1 MSGVRALPRLR
12 SRSSGAVA
20 RLALALAALAP
31 SAARSQPAVDTVRVD
46 TVRVELRDVGPGAP
60 GRVLRDVLSRPHVVL
75 APAARLD
82 LPRDSSVATSVV
94 IVGADVTLASRVSGD
109 VVVVGGDLFIRPG
122 ADVRGRAVAIGGG
135 VYESMLARIGG
146 GVLAY
151 RDETFDAER
160 LGATLAL
167 RYRAFDGDPATRLV
181 WPGLYG
187 LRLPSYSR
195 VDGLALTVGPRVTL
209 ADERVELEPRVSYR
223 SHLGTVDPGLV
234 TRLSIGRRSTLEVV
248 AERGTYTNDAWSR
261 LDAVNGAA
269 TFVFGDDERNY
280 YRATRVV
287 AEAHRRWEGETA
299 TLEPW
304 VGALTEDASSV
315 GPTVGTWSAPW
326 SLRGRRDTAYML
338 RPNPPVADGRIT
350 SALAGVRATWDDG
363 EMAARGTA
371 RLEVPASAPGDARFG
386 QLTLDASTR
395 FPTVRSHELELA
407 AHAVLTVG
415 DPAPGQ
421 RFAYLG
427 GGSTLPT
434 LPELSLGGDQLL
446 FLEGTYLVPLPR
458 PELPLVGP
466 PTVGLRYA
474 AGSAG
479 VEHLPA
485 FVQNVGVRLIL
496 GPLRLDVLVDPA
508 SGERAIGF
516 GYALFR

>member
-1 MSGVRALPRLR
+1 MSAVCALGPPGTRARR
-12 SRSSGAVA
+12 AAA
-20 RLALALAALAP
+20 RLALSILALALP
-31 SAARSQPAVDTVRVD
+31 AAAAAQGTAD

-60 GRVLRDVLSRPHVVL
+60 GRILRDVLSRPHVVL

-82 LPRDSSVATSVV
+82 LPRDSSIATSVV
-94 IVGADVTLASRVSGD
+94 VVGADVTVASRVSGD

-146 GVLAY
+146 GVLAF

-160 LGATLAL
+160 AGTTLAL
-167 RYRAFDGDPATRLV
+167 RYRALDGDPAARLV

-195 VDGLALTVGPRVTL
+195 VDGLALTVGPRVAL
-209 ADERVELEPRVSYR
+209 AGERVELEPRVTYR
-223 SHLGTVDPGLV
+223 SHLGAVDPGLV
-234 TRLSIGRRSTLEVV
+234 ARLAMGRRSTLEAV
-248 AERGTYTNDAWSR
+248 AERGTCSNDAWSR
-261 LDAVNGAA
+261 LDAVNAAA
-269 TFVFGDDERNY
+269 TLIFGDDERNY
-280 YRATRVV
+280 YRATRVHV
-287 AEAHRRWEGETA
+287 EARRRWEGATA
-299 TLEPW
+299 SLEPW

-315 GPTVGTWSAPW
+315 GPTVGATSAPW
-326 SLRGRRDTAYML
+326 SVRGRRDTAYML

-350 SALAGVRATWDDG
+350 SALAGVRASWDDG

-371 RLEVPASAPGDARFG
+371 RLEMPADAPADRRFA

-395 FPTVRSHELELA
+395 FPTFRSHELELA
-407 AHAVLTVG
+407 AHAVLTAG

-427 GGSTLPT
+427 GGATLPT

-458 PELPLVGP
+458 PDLPLVGA
-466 PTVGLRYA
+466 PTIGLRYA

-479 VEHLPA
+479 SERLPE
-485 FVQNVGVRLIL
+485 FVQNVGLRVIL
-496 GPLRLDVLVDPA
+496 GPVRLDVLVDPA

>member
-1 MSGVRALPRLR
+1 MSGASRGRLPRPRRHVPEVIACL
-12 SRSSGAVA
+12 AVA
-20 RLALALAALAP
+20 IAAFAP
-31 SAARSQPAVDTVRVD
+31 PSPAAAQQAPDTLRVQ
-46 TVRVELRDVGPGAP
+46 LRDVGPGAP
-60 GRVLRDVLSRPHVVL
+60 GRILRDVLSRPHVVFV
-75 APAARLD
+75 PAARLD
-82 LPRDSSVATSVV
+82 LPRDSSIATAIVV
-94 IVGADVTLASRVSGD
+94 VGADVTLASRVSGD

-122 ADVRGRAVAIGGG
+122 ADVRGRAIAIGGG

-151 RDETFDAER
+151 RDETFEAER
-160 LGATLAL
+160 LGATLTL
-167 RYRAFDGDPATRLV
+167 SYRALDGDPAARLG

-195 VDGLALTVGPRVTL
+195 VDGLAITVGPRVTL

-223 SHLGTVDPGLV
+223 SHLGAVDPGLV
-234 TRLSIGRRSTLEVV
+234 ARLSMGRRSTLEVV

-261 LDAVNGAA
+261 LDAVNAAA
-269 TFVFGDDERNY
+269 TFLFGDDERNY
-280 YRATRVV
+280 YRATRVQV
-287 AEAHRRWEGETA
+287 EIRRRWEGTSES
-299 TLEPW
+299 LEPW
-304 VGALTEDASSV
+304 IGALAEDASSV
-315 GPTVGTWSAPW
+315 GPGLGATSAPW

-350 SALAGVRATWDDG
+350 SALAGVRAAWDDG

-371 RLEVPASAPGDARFG
+371 RLEVPADAPADARFA

-407 AHAVLTVG
+407 AHAVLTTG

-434 LPELSLGGDQLL
+434 LAELSLGGDQLL

-458 PELPLVGP
+458 PDLPLLGP

-474 AGSAG
+474 VGSAG
-479 VEHLPA
+479 VDRLPD
-485 FVQNVGVRLIL
+485 FVQNVGLRLIL
-496 GPLRLDVLVDPA
+496 GPVRLDVLVDPA
-508 SGERAIGF
+508 SGDRAIGL